1 MGEANATSYVM
12 TVEGDPVALKRPRH
26 VMGGH
31 TYDPNLRDKKVLPN
45 ADTFS
50 TPLLST
56 SSTQPHVYH
65 EFFSISI

>member
-31 TYDPNLRDKKVLPN
+31 TYDPNLRDKKVFSNPTSLPP
-45 ADTFS
+45 
-50 TPLLST
+50 PLMNFLDPIPHLS
-56 SSTQPHVYH
+56 
-65 EFFSISI
+65 

>member
-31 TYDPNLRDKKVLPN
+31 TYDPNLRDKKVSSNHTSLPL
-45 ADTFS
+45 
-50 TPLLST
+50 PLMNFHDPIPRLS
-56 SSTQPHVYH
+56 
-65 EFFSISI
+65 